1 MSVIIVLM
9 TASFSI
15 AVVFL
20 IAFIWAV
27 KTDQFEDTMTPS
39 LRILHEDKSNINNKQ
54 ERIDEC

>member
-27 KTDQFEDTMTPS
+27 KTDQFEDTMTPA

-54 ERIDEC
+54 E